1 MGRPKVDEV
10 QSDDVMV
17 KVLDQLLAEDAD
29 ITARAIVRAHPGI
42 NAASSITRSP
52 TRRALL
58 EKYQMRQLEYRRWRS
73 RAAHRSSDDLVLSLA
88 DKDARIAELEACV
101 QLLTAS
107 HVAMLRAVGEMGG
120 FRFWSKFYGD
130 FREARD
136 KLVELGAMPKTDINA
151 LETVAEKVRDRDVK
165 NATP

>member
-1 MGRPKVDEV
+1 MGRPKVEDV
-10 QSDDVMV
+10 QSDDVIV
-17 KVLDQLLAEDAD
+17 EVLNRLLAEDAD
-29 ITARAIVRAHPGI
+29 ITARAIARAHPGI

-88 DKDARIAELEACV
+88 DKDARIAELEASV
-101 QLLTAS
+101 RLLTAS

-120 FRFWSKFYGD
+120 FRLWSKFYGD

-136 KLVELGAMPKTDINA
+136 KLVALGAMPKADASA
-151 LETVAEKVRDRDVK
+151 LDNVAERAPVRGAK